1 MTKILMALTSAKKYL
16 KGIKGF
22 TLIELI
28 VVMAVFLFVIGAAI
42 SIFISVI
49 QNQKK
54 VLSEQQLLNQ
64 ISYVEEYMS
73 KGLRMATADT
83 NGTACFG
90 DSKYAGY
97 IYLLTR
103 FDPGLAQFKGIKFI
117 NQSDSNACQEFF
129 LDNAVHGDTS
139 TPLILKEEKND
150 ISDPNDINAVAI
162 TPANLQIIFAKF
174 SIDGS
179 NGSIFSEPS
188 TINTCTTSQ
197 CGASNTDTVQP
208 RVTILL
214 NVKITGDSQE
224 PNRTIQTTISQR
236 NLNVNNGQRP

>member
-1 MTKILMALTSAKKYL
+1 MSNESGA
-16 KGIKGF
+16 GF

-42 SIFISVI
+42 SIFISIV

-73 KGLRMATADT
+73 KALRMAKAETTENCLLDT
-83 NGTACFG
+83 HGANT
-90 DSKYAGY
+90 DYPGY

-103 FDPGLAQFKGIKFI
+103 YDASLQAFRGIKFI
-117 NQSDSNACQEFF
+117 NQTGDSSGNPICQEFF
-129 LDNAVHGDTS
+129 LDNAVSGDTNA
-139 TPLILKEEKND
+139 PLVLKELKN
-150 ISDPNDINAVAI
+150 STNDSNAVPL
-162 TPANLQIIFAKF
+162 TPSNLQITSARF
-174 SIDGS
+174 SINGS
-179 NGSIFSEPS
+179 NGSTFTSVS
-188 TINTCTTSQ
+188 CTTNSK
-197 CGASNTDTVQP
+197 CGASDADVIQP

-224 PNRTIQTTISQR
+224 PNRVIQTTVSQR
-236 NLNVNNGQRP
+236 NLNVNNGQR